1 MITLAI
7 PTYNRLEM
15 VFESFS
21 NVISSEH
28 ITEICIVDDCSDL
41 GIFTRLENQIN
52 DLKITNADFQKI
64 NIYRNDSNLGSFLN
78 KLECVKKSK
87 NEWIILL
94 DSDNII
100 NMDYV
105 NIVSNLNK
113 KNRIYAPSHAI
124 CNSEQ
129 LNYTCYSGKIIDKIE
144 YKNILTNNNDN
155 TKWDCIFN
163 TGNYFFNR
171 ESYLKAIEIEGG
183 LINSL
188 ASDAYYLVYL
198 WFNNLEN
205 PEFEIV
211 ENLKY
216 LHRLHDN
223 SHYIKTNN
231 SGSVLNGI
239 VNYVKSWN

>member
-7 PTYNRLEM
+7 PTYNRVEM

-41 GIFTRLENQIN
+41 EFFTRLKNQIN
-52 DLKITNADFQKI
+52 DLKTTNVDFQKI
-64 NIYRNDSNLGSFLN
+64 NIHRNDSNLGSFLN
-78 KLECVKKSK
+78 KLECVIKSK
-87 NEWIILL
+87 NEWVILL

-100 NMDYV
+100 DMDYV
-105 NIVSNLNK
+105 NKVSNFNN

-144 YKNILTNNNDN
+144 YKNILTNNNN
-155 TKWDCIFN
+155 AKWDCIFN
-163 TGNYFFNR
+163 TGNYYFNR
-171 ESYLKAIEIEGG
+171 ENYLKCVEIEGG
-183 LINSL
+183 LIDSL

-198 WFNNLEN
+198 WFKNLEQS
-205 PEFEIV
+205 EFEIV
-211 ENLKY
+211 KDLKY
-216 LHRLHDN
+216 LHRLHNN

-231 SGSVLNGI
+231 SGIVLNNI
-239 VNYVKSWN
+239 TNYVKSWN